1 MSRILWLSSDRGVD
15 PAVPK
20 GASANLRN
28 TVRAFRQLGHEV
40 LVLTPAEGEAE
51 DLGAAIE
58 RIETPR
64 AFTELLAEA
73 EAPVSKERR
82 EARRERLKVV
92 RAMGHAWNQVLV
104 EQALHEHAPRFRPD
118 FVFERYSRF
127 GVAGL
132 LAARRLGVPHLL
144 NVHAQLA
151 WEAETYRGQALA
163 DGARVFEQLAFEHA
177 PRIVVNSKELRAQMI
192 EAGVEA
198 SKLHVVVNG
207 VHLDQFAAEGPVR
220 RPEVGPDAIV
230 LGFVGSLKPWH
241 GLAELAAAFRRLAAE
256 DPRWHLLVVGDGP
269 ERGVLRELAEE
280 LPGRVTATGA
290 VPLDEVP
297 AWTRGADLTVAPYPR
312 LERFYYSPLKI
323 LESLACGRAVV
334 ASGIGQV
341 KELVRDGKTGLLT
354 PPGDVDAL
362 VAALRR
368 FAQEPELAGILGAAA
383 RTEAEDKHSWLARA
397 EELVAHGLRSR
408 W

>member
-40 LVLTPAEGEAE
+40 LVLTPAEADPV
-51 DLGAAIE
+51 DLGAEVA

-64 AFTELLAEA
+64 AFTELLAET
-73 EAPVSKERR
+73 EAPVQKARR
-82 EARRERLKVV
+82 EDRRERLKVV

-104 EQALHEHAPRFRPD
+104 EQALHEHVPRFRPD

-163 DGARVFEQLAFEHA
+163 EGARVFEELAFETA
-177 PRIVVNSKELRAQMI
+177 PRIVVNSAELRAQLI
-192 EAGVEA
+192 DAGVQ
-198 SKLHVVVNG
+198 SGKIHVVVNG
-207 VHLDQFAAEGPVR
+207 VHLDQFTADGPAR
-220 RPEVGPDAIV
+220 RPELEEGSIV

-241 GLAELAAAFRRLAAE
+241 GLGDLATAFRRLAE

-269 ERGVLRELAEE
+269 ERTIVRELAQE

-290 VPLDEVP
+290 VPFDEVP
-297 AWTRGADLTVAPYPR
+297 AWTRGADLTVAPYPKV
-312 LERFYYSPLKI
+312 ERFYYSPLKI
-323 LESLACGRAVV
+323 LESMACGRAVV

-341 KELVRDGKTGLLT
+341 KELVQDGETGLLT
-354 PPGDVDAL
+354 PPGDVAGL
-362 VAALRR
+362 TATLRR
-368 FAQEPELAGILGAAA
+368 FAEEPGLAASMGAAA
-383 RTEAEDKHSWLARA
+383 RSEAEARHSWTARA
-397 EELVAHGLRSR
+397 EELVAHGLAGS